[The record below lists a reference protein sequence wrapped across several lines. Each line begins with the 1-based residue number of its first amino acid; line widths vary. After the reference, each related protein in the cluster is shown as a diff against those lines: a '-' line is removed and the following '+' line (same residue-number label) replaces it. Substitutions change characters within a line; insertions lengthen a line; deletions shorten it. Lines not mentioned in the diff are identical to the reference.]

1 MPRGGG
7 GHGHE
12 FPDGLVEARVGAISD
27 SMRKS
32 FHISLK
38 RFFKIL
44 SVPKA
49 DWKMLVLHEVLDM
62 AHLVMD
68 RVPLFEAVVIGAHL
82 DPVVLKQRN
91 TCCQTGKLALIIK
104 VTSVRLHCIFP
115 GPVCTFLS

>member
-1 MPRGGG
+1 M
-7 GHGHE
+7 
-12 FPDGLVEARVGAISD
+12 EARVGAISD

-82 DPVVLKQRN
+82 DPVVLKQREN
-91 TCCQTGKLALIIK
+91 TCCQ
-104 VTSVRLHCIFP
+104 
-115 GPVCTFLS
+115 